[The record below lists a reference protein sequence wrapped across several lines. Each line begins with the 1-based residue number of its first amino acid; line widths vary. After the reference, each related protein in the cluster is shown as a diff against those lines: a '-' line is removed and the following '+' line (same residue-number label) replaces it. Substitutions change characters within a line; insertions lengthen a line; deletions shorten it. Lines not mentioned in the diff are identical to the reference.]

1 MAQNIM
7 DNLRCGVLYRL
18 DADFKIES
26 TTLDS
31 LLGRMAHI
39 QVITNE
45 NFILA
50 LIHKY
55 ADIFCN

>member
-1 MAQNIM
+1 M

-18 DADFKIES
+18 DADFKVEN
-26 TTLDS
+26 TTLDT

-45 NFILA
+45 HFILA